1 MSFFPILSAD
11 LYVAHIELIQTISSA
26 GASGATAKM
35 NLGAILHDSGGVLSI
50 LNNEIVCPQ
59 GYEYMC
65 IGCITQTAKTGTSS
79 IGTVITFFVDGAVA
93 SSTLSGTWMG
103 GVSSGFGTSPTL
115 IGYLKTVSAQS
126 TLSICD
132 NNASSGF
139 TIPYNSATS
148 TVPNS
153 AITILYKAL

>member
-1 MSFFPILSAD
+1 MSFFPILSAN

-35 NLGAILHDSGGVLSI
+35 NLGAILHDSGGILSI
-50 LNNEIVCPQ
+50 SNNQIVCPQ

-65 IGCITQTAKTGTSS
+65 LACITQNAKTGSNL
-79 IGTVITFFVDGAVA
+79 IGTVVTFFVDGAVA
-93 SSTLSGTWMG
+93 SSTLIGTWMA

-126 TLSICD
+126 ALSICD
-132 NNASSGF
+132 NNSSSGF